1 MARTR
6 VLLGM
11 ALVGGFLAL
20 LAVDALLSGGPLL
33 HVLVAVAM
41 AWGMVEFYVLAER
54 GGARPLKALPAALA
68 VLFVAG
74 DLAVRL
80 SDGRLI
86 EGWLGYDPSDL
97 TRFYTPMGLATVLAL
112 LVIAVAHAV
121 GRDPREWLR
130 DAPVTALGLFYVWF
144 LGSHLLAIDAYGT
157 DYLLTFI
164 AAGKLG
170 DAGAWFVGRT
180 WGRHKLAPRISP
192 KKTIEGALGGL
203 AASVA
208 TTLVVAG
215 LFGLRGFGFWVLF
228 GLLVGATAQLGDLVE
243 SALKRSAG
251 VKDSSALM
259 PQFGGVLDVVDSLIL
274 SGPVAFWLLVLR

>member
-20 LAVDALLSGGPLL
+20 LAVDALVSGGPLL

-41 AWGMVEFYVLAER
+41 AWGMVEFYALAER

-97 TRFYTPMGLATVLAL
+97 ARFYTPMGLATVLAL
-112 LVIAVAHAV
+112 LVIAVAHAL

-130 DAPVTALGLFYVWF
+130 DAPVTALGLFYMWF

-164 AAGKLG
+164 AAAKLG

-203 AASVA
+203 GASVA

-215 LFGLRGFGFWVLF
+215 LFGLGGFGFWVLF

-243 SALKRSAG
+243 SALKRSAD

-259 PQFGGVLDVVDSLIL
+259 PQFGGVLDVVDSLIV